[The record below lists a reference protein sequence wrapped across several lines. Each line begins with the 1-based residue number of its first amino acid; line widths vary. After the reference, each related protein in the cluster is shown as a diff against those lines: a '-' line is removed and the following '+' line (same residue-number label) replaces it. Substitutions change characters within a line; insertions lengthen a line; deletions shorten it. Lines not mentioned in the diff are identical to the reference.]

1 MNTTMIA
8 APEQRMYAAS
18 KGMRLQEATSQQV
31 TELFSALAVLTG
43 HNTPSAE
50 AMMLIRNLIVEMIPA
65 ATVEDIALAVKMNIT
80 KQLPDYV
87 TAYGELSGAYIGE
100 VLTLYMPLRGKARLK
115 YQEIE
120 RRPELSQ
127 KQMTDLDWLD
137 MHERDLQWYI
147 SGNQNWEICAARMVR
162 WLYETERMKDDD
174 FTIDE
179 WKRMRIEA
187 RQRVMDRQRIGLRAI
202 EAMPAA
208 ARERFDQ
215 DCLVE
220 VRTVV
225 YGEYLKRKG

>member
-1 MNTTMIA
+1 MIA
-8 APEQRMYAAS
+8 APDQRMYAAS
-18 KGMRLQEATSQQV
+18 KGLKLQEATSQQV
-31 TELFSALAVLTG
+31 TELFSMLAVITG

-50 AMMLIRNLIVEMIPA
+50 AMMLIRNLVVEMMPGV
-65 ATVEDIALAVKMNIT
+65 TVEDIALAVKMNIT
-80 KQLPDYV
+80 KQLPDHV
-87 TAYGELSGAYIGE
+87 TAYGELSGAYICE

-120 RRPELSQ
+120 QRPELPERQ
-127 KQMTDLDWLD
+127 ITDTDWLD
-137 MHERDLQWYI
+137 MHERDLLWYQN
-147 SGNQNWEICAARMVR
+147 GKVNWEYCAARMVR

-174 FTIDE
+174 FTADE
-179 WKRMRIEA
+179 WKRIRMEA
-187 RQRVMDRQRIGLRAI
+187 RQRVMDRQRIGHRAI